1 MNPELAFRVAKELQ
15 LSRKSVDAVLSLL
28 EEDATIPFIARYRKE
43 VTGSLDEEVILSIKE
58 RYTRLEELE
67 TRKAAILS
75 SLRERDLLTAELE
88 AKINAAVTMTSLED
102 AYLPYRPKRKTRASD
117 AAAKGL
123 LPLAERILEQKG
135 LIPEEIAGR
144 FVSEEKGV
152 SSADEALKGARD
164 IIAERISENGEA
176 RSRIRL
182 LFGRKGRIKSAVSRG
197 KEEEGTNFRDYFNW
211 EEPAAPAPSH
221 RILAMFRGEKEKFLS
236 LSILPPEE
244 EALRILKKL
253 FVTGGSAD
261 SRIVEESVIDG
272 YRRLLA
278 PSMETELR
286 NALKKK
292 ADREAISVFARNV
305 REMLLAPPLGPKNIL
320 AVDPGFRTGCKFV
333 CLDRQGKLLHHG
345 VIFPHPPKRDE
356 DGSAAI
362 IRAAVEK
369 YQIEAAAIGNGTAGR
384 ETERFF
390 KKIGLPSSVIITMVN
405 ESGASVYSAS
415 EIARREFPDHDI
427 TVRGAVSIGRR
438 LLDPLA
444 ELVKIDPKSI
454 GVGQYQH
461 DVDQKEL
468 KNALETVVESCV
480 HAVGVD
486 LNTASPELLS
496 FVSGITAGMASQ
508 IVNYRETNGPFPTR
522 RELLK
527 VPRLGPKTFEQSAG
541 FLRVT
546 GGPEPLDASAVHP
559 ERYTLVE
566 KMASDLDCSVEELLK
581 NAEKRKEI
589 DTSRYV
595 SGDVGLPTLADI
607 MKELEKPGRDPRD
620 TFEVFSFREGV
631 EKIEDLASG
640 MELDGVVTNTT
651 SFGVFVDIG
660 VHQDGLVH
668 KKHLPSKT
676 PAELHPG
683 QKIRVSVLEVDLE
696 RKRIALSMKNKGK
709 GKKS

>member
-43 VTGSLDEEVILSIKE
+43 ATGSLDEEVILSIKE

-176 RSRIRL
+176 RSRTRL